1 MWLSSPGFE
10 RALLGHG
17 LNNGVMTLPDQALA
31 QYFWPALEP
40 HTSAVG
46 SGLGSSASAPS
57 FLAFRGVLPSDRPND
72 IGGHFAP

>member
-40 HTSAVG
+40 QTSAVG

-57 FLAFRGVLPSDRPND
+57 
-72 IGGHFAP
+72 